1 MTAFGGFPTGPVA
14 PGMAPGGAQP
24 VQTQVVWNM
33 PADPNWEPIEQT
45 DTLDQDGYYCVRIAK
60 ESYRNGTG
68 KSKAGVWLTL
78 EISDQDAAG
87 KRLSNFMQDPTTT
100 TEDTWWK
107 LRSIMRSVFGSTA
120 AGQQQA
126 QYSPGVLTNRIAYI
140 RSGAYSQDGTL
151 RTGVDAFVTKDEYD
165 AAVGSHRHRWP
176 PKVRAAAGGSAV
188 GALPTGLPGAF
199 PGAPAFGGAA
209 GLPGAPMAPIG
220 GGVPAAAPLVAPA
233 PSVAPPMQQAA
244 MQQAPLY
251 QPPPASLPAPPPVA
265 PPQQQGAP
273 SPFAG
278 FPPAPAAAAAAPSP
292 FAGFPPPP
300 PAAAPTVANGA
311 PQPAAPALPGLPG
324 VQR

>member
-1 MTAFGGFPTGPVA
+1 MTAFGGGFPTGPVA

-60 ESYRNGTG
+60 ESYRPPGG
-68 KSKAGVWLTL
+68 KSDAGVWITL
-78 EISDQDAAG
+78 EITDQDASG
-87 KRLSNFMQDPTTT
+87 KRLSTFIQDPTQTT
-100 TEDTWWK
+100 KDTWWK
-107 LRSIMRSVFGSTA
+107 LRSILRSVLGTTA
-120 AGQQQA
+120 AGQQQM
-126 QYSPGVLTNRIAYI
+126 QYSPGVLTNRLAYI

-165 AAVGSHRHRWP
+165 AAVGSHRHRWA
-176 PKVRAAAGGSAV
+176 PKVRASGGGSAV
-188 GALPTGLPGAF
+188 GALPAGLPGAF

-209 GLPGAPMAPIG
+209 GLPGAPMIPTG
-220 GGVPAAAPLVAPA
+220 GGVPVAAPLVAPT
-233 PSVAPPMQQAA
+233 PSAAPPMQQA
-244 MQQAPLY
+244 PVY

-265 PPQQQGAP
+265 PPMQQQGAP

-278 FPPAPAAAAAAPSP
+278 FPPAPAAAAAAAPSP

-300 PAAAPTVANGA
+300 PAAAPTVPNGA
-311 PQPAAPALPGLPG
+311 PQPTAPALPGLPG